1 MIYKNT
7 VEVAPLEPD
16 AMGTT
21 ETGQAK
27 PQTLVVGPLS
37 RLRTDEDAW
46 HQWRWPLS
54 HRDPIDLAT
63 FRALGFDALL
73 RPVLAHDPAGALGV
87 AMLFPTHDLWTPT
100 ARDAITQRL
109 TATLRVQGSRGTL
122 SGLYT
127 ISSASADLLSTDFV
141 RITLLAFLGVTCL
154 VVLHVRRLWLISIV
168 LLPVV
173 CGTLWA
179 AGFFALCGFKLNFMT
194 LCLLPTLL
202 ATSSDYGIYIVQR
215 FTFHGRSDVRE
226 AMHIT
231 GLGILL
237 SAFTNLEGFGS
248 LAFSVNRGIA
258 SVGLVSLVGI
268 AACLLA
274 ALSTVPAALQ
284 IWSRQHPT
292 GERS

>member
-1 MIYKNT
+1 MVQRLQSIDLPQLRAALISNLDTAGFDMPT
-7 VEVAPLEPD
+7 VQRYADHVQRA
-16 AMGTT
+16 
-21 ETGQAK
+21 
-27 PQTLVVGPLS
+27 
-37 RLRTDEDAW
+37 
-46 HQWRWPLS
+46 LS

-73 RPVLAHDPAGALGV
+73 RPMLAHDHAGALGV

-127 ISSASADLLSTDFV
+127 ISSASADLLSADFV

-194 LCLLPTLL
+194 LCILPMLL

-248 LAFSVNRGIA
+248 LALSVNRGIA

-284 IWSRQHPT
+284 IWSRQHHT